1 MNQFLKTLALKSY
14 MIVGITFAVNLT
26 VVFFLRFFITPIPL
40 VVTAI
45 FFLMTGVYFGYL
57 ISHYSTKYLKNVRG
71 EELRKKLPMN

>member
-26 VVFFLRFFITPIPL
+26 FVFCLRFFVDPIPL

-45 FFLMTGVYFGYL
+45 FFLMTGVYVGYL
-57 ISHYSTKYLKNVRG
+57 ISHYSTKYLKNAKA
-71 EELRKKLPMN
+71 EELKKKLPMN